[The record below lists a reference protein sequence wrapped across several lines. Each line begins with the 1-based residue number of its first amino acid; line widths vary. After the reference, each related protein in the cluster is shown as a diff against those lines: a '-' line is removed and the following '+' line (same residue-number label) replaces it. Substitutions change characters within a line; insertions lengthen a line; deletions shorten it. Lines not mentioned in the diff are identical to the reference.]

1 MAWLSVSEEQRA
13 AVLALNETSAG
24 VRVNVVRGTQGG
36 WLACDDAL
44 PYAAPGEALEH
55 FAEWYASL
63 SPSDDVPAPPPP
75 RPAPRPRP
83 APSQQ

>member
-1 MAWLSVSEEQRA
+1 MGWLSVTDEQRA
-13 AVLALNETSAG
+13 AVQALNETSAG

-44 PYAAPGEALEH
+44 PYAVAGGALAH

-63 SPSDDVPAPPPP
+63 TPTDDVPAPRPP
-75 RPAPRPRP
+75 RPRR
-83 APSQQ
+83 

>member
-13 AVLALNETSAG
+13 AVLALNETAIR

-44 PYAAPGEALEH
+44 PEAVEDGALGH
-55 FAEWYASL
+55 FAAWYASL
-63 SPSDDVPAPPPP
+63 TPTDDVPAPRPP
-75 RPAPRPRP
+75 RPRR
-83 APSQQ
+83 